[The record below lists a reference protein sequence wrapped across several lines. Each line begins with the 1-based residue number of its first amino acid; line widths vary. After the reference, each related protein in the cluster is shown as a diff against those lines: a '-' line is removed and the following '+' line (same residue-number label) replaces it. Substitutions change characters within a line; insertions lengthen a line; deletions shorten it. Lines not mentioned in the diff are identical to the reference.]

1 LNVLSLFVRHPRQPL
16 QHVVIR
22 HVVATKAESKAVA
35 RKREET
41 TAALRRVVTENRLAN
56 AIAHQQGF
64 EAVRQ
69 ALLPEADIERKGR

>member
-1 LNVLSLFVRHPRQPL
+1 MNVLSLFVRHPRQPL
-16 QHVVIR
+16 PHVVIR

-41 TAALRRVVTENRLAN
+41 TAALRRIVTEQTLVD
-56 AIAHQQGF
+56 
-64 EAVRQ
+64 AVRQ